1 MHAGRGTLLLRLM
14 VATLA
19 VAACVPSADPG
30 TPTSAPTSSATTPAT
45 TAPSVAGT
53 EGSPTEAPLTAPPV
67 PDLHPAVDDWPA
79 GTVEVVV
86 DDEVHRIA
94 VRIAE
99 TPEQRAHGL
108 MEVPDLP
115 EGTGMWFV
123 YPEEVTGAFWMKDTL
138 VPLDIAFVGADGRI
152 VSIADA
158 VPCADQD
165 PCPRYAPEGPYRHVL
180 EVPAGHLDRIGAGV
194 GTPVRLADR

>member
-19 VAACVPSADPG
+19 VAACASSEDPA
-30 TPTSAPTSSATTPAT
+30 TPAATATSPTTSATT
-45 TAPSVAGT
+45 TAPQ
-53 EGSPTEAPLTAPPV
+53 V
-67 PDLHPAVDDWPA
+67 PDLHPSIDDWPA

-86 DDEVHRIA
+86 DGEAHRVA

-115 EGTGMWFV
+115 EGTGMWFA
-123 YPEEVTGAFWMKDTL
+123 YPEEVTGPFWMKDTL

-165 PCPRYAPEGPYRHVL
+165 PCPRYAPEGPYQHVL

-194 GTPVRLADR
+194 GTTVRLAAR